1 MDLKNTILG
10 SNKINK
16 KQNDIRQYHLHKLEK
31 HAQIHVLQ
39 NTHSNMQIYIL
50 RTNIIAYE
58 VEGNGSGV

>member
-31 HAQIHVLQ
+31 TCKIRVLQ
-39 NTHSNMQIYIL
+39 NTHSNMQIYIQL
-50 RTNIIAYE
+50 TNILAYE
-58 VEGNGSGV
+58 VEGKRSGV